1 MNICLINP
9 SLFSLSKL
17 SPNIGD
23 HIISR
28 ASHRE
33 LKKIFGHDAKISEI
47 PSHSFL
53 DLNSINLLKKSDVII
68 VGGSNLLWF
77 RFFPP
82 ASWPIGPI
90 EFMKYNNLVL
100 MGVGWGAYNIKA
112 GFYSK
117 FIASKVLSSS
127 YLHSLRDNYTAE
139 ICKKKLGLK
148 NTLNTG
154 CHTTW
159 QLAETKIE
167 YPKDKSDMCIFSLTD
182 YDKSP
187 KEDMELIGQLSSLYE
202 GNIILW
208 PQGAGDLSYAKSLGY
223 DGKYIEP
230 NLDAYIRFLEKTPS
244 VDYIGTRLHAGVLAL
259 EYGLNA
265 LIMAIDNRAIE
276 ISKDINLPILE
287 RTNIVSLKDSI
298 INGFKINLNFNKDA
312 IATWKSQF

>member
-9 SLFSLSKL
+9 SLFSSSKL

-33 LKKIFGHDAKISEI
+33 LKKIFGHDVKISEI

-53 DLNSINLLKKSDVII
+53 DFNSIKLLKKSDLTI

-77 RFFPP
+77 RMFPS

-90 EFMKYNNLVL
+90 ELMNYSDLIL

-112 GFYSK
+112 GAYSK
-117 FIASKVLSSS
+117 FIANKVLSST
-127 YLHSLRDNYTAE
+127 YTHSLRDRYTTE
-139 ICKKKLGLK
+139 ICKNNLSLN
-148 NTLNTG
+148 NTINTG

-159 QLAETKIE
+159 HLAETKIE
-167 YPKDKSDMCIFSLTD
+167 YSKNKSDMCVFSLTD

-187 KEDMELIGQLSSLYE
+187 REDLELINQLSSLYG

-208 PQGAGDLSYAKSLGY
+208 PQGAGDLNYAKSLGY
-223 DGKYIEP
+223 NGKYIEP
-230 NLDAYIRFLEKTPS
+230 NLDVYIRFLENTPS
-244 VDYIGTRLHAGVLAL
+244 VDYVGTRLHAGVLAL
-259 EYGLNA
+259 EYGLNT
-265 LIMAIDNRAIE
+265 LVIAIDNRATE
-276 ISKDINLPILE
+276 ISKDINLPILD
-287 RTNIVSLKDSI
+287 RNNISQLKDSVL
-298 INGFKINLNFNKDA
+298 NGFKINLKFNEDA
-312 IATWKSQF
+312 IFTWKSQF

>member
-9 SLFSLSKL
+9 SLFSSSKL

-33 LKKIFGHDAKISEI
+33 LKKIFGNDVKISEI

-53 DLNSINLLKKSDVII
+53 DLNSIKLLKKSELTI

-77 RFFPP
+77 RLFPP

-90 EFMKYNNLVL
+90 ELLTYSDLIL

-112 GFYSK
+112 GTYSK
-117 FIASKVLSSS
+117 FIANKVLSSR
-127 YLHSLRDNYTAE
+127 YMHSLRDGYTTE
-139 ICKKKLGLK
+139 ICKEKLGLS
-148 NTLNTG
+148 NGINTG

-159 QLAETKIE
+159 HLAETKIG
-167 YPKDKSDMCIFSLTD
+167 YSKNKSDKCIFSLTD

-187 KEDMELIGQLSSLYE
+187 KEDLELIKQLSLLYK

-208 PQGAGDLSYAKSLGY
+208 PQGADDLSYAKSLGY
-223 DGKYIEP
+223 NGEYIEP
-230 NLDAYIRFLEKTPS
+230 NLESYIRFLENTYS
-244 VDYIGTRLHAGVLAL
+244 VDYVGTRLHAGILAL
-259 EYGLNA
+259 EYGLNT
-265 LIMAIDNRAIE
+265 LVIAIDNRAIE
-276 ISKDINLPILE
+276 ISKDINLPIIE
-287 RTNIVSLKDSI
+287 RNNISSLKNLI
-298 INGFKINLNFNKDA
+298 LNGFEINLNFNQDA
-312 IATWKSQF
+312 ISSWKNQF